1 MRRNVLALVATALW
15 GALPITASGC
25 AAESAV
31 PPRRESGSAPDTLLI
46 RNVHVVAM
54 TSDTVLRD
62 HSVRIVDGVI
72 DTIAATDAI
81 SISRGMKIID
91 GGGGYLLPG
100 LIDAH
105 VHLNDEGELPSYLVH
120 GVTTV
125 VNMRG
130 SPAHLALADS
140 VAAGQ
145 VVGPWIVTSGPL
157 VDGDP
162 PIWDPPGTT
171 VVTSPAEAREAVA
184 SQAEAGYNLIK
195 VYNNLDPASLAAA
208 IDEADTHGLAVVGHL
223 PRNPDRSTALQKA
236 LDAGIAMIAHGEE
249 VFFTYL
255 GGAGDAS
262 GGTPQPVDP
271 ARIRAAARVI
281 ADAGAAVT
289 PNLSFIAMTRR
300 MLEDLD
306 SVLNHPESQFLSA
319 DVRETWREQNPT
331 ERDDLDRFAAREAI
345 KAPAVRTLTVE
356 LQRADVLLLL
366 GTDASAPGL
375 HPGWSALLELEEL
388 AAAGLTPF
396 EALSAGTRNAE
407 MWLEQNVPG
416 APAVGTIEPGK
427 VADLVLVAENPLEDI
442 SATRGIRGVV
452 LRGRWMSP
460 TELDALR

>member
-1 MRRNVLALVATALW
+1 
-15 GALPITASGC
+15 
-25 AAESAV
+25 
-31 PPRRESGSAPDTLLI
+31 
-46 RNVHVVAM
+46 M
-54 TSDTVLRD
+54 TRDTVHRD
-62 HSVRIVDGVI
+62 QSVRIVGGVI

-81 SISRGMKIID
+81 AISRGMKVID

-100 LIDAH
+100 LVDAH

-184 SQAEAGYNLIK
+184 SQAEVGYDLIK

-249 VFFTYL
+249 IFFTYL

-262 GGTPQPVDP
+262 GGAPQPVDP
-271 ARIRAAARVI
+271 ARIRAAARFV

-289 PNLSFIAMTRR
+289 PNLSFITMTQR
-300 MLEDLD
+300 MLEDLND
-306 SVLNHPESQFLSA
+306 VLSHPESRFLSA

-331 ERDDLDRFAAREAI
+331 RREDLDRFAAREAI
-345 KAPAVRTLTVE
+345 KGPAVRTLTLE
-356 LQRADVLLLL
+356 LQRAGVLLLL

-396 EALSAGTRNAE
+396 EALSAGTRNAG

-416 APAVGTIEPGK
+416 APAVGTIEPGN

-452 LRGRWMSP
+452 LRGRWMP
-460 TELDALR
+460 RTELDALR

>member
-1 MRRNVLALVATALW
+1 
-15 GALPITASGC
+15 
-25 AAESAV
+25 
-31 PPRRESGSAPDTLLI
+31 
-46 RNVHVVAM
+46 M
-54 TSDTVLRD
+54 TRDTVLRD
-62 HSVRIVDGVI
+62 QSVRIVDGVI

-81 SISRGMKIID
+81 SISREMKVID

-100 LIDAH
+100 LVDAH

-171 VVTSPAEAREAVA
+171 VVTSPAQAREAVA
-184 SQAEAGYNLIK
+184 SQAEAGYDLIK

-255 GGAGDAS
+255 GGAGDVS
-262 GGTPQPVDP
+262 GGAPQPVDP
-271 ARIRAAARVI
+271 ARIRAAARRI

-306 SVLNHPESQFLSA
+306 SVLNHPESRFLSA

-331 ERDDLDRFAAREAI
+331 GRDDLDRFAAREAI

-356 LQRADVLLLL
+356 LQRVGVPLLL

-396 EALSAGTRNAE
+396 EALSAGTRNAGA
-407 MWLEQNVPG
+407 WLEQSVPG

-427 VADLVLVAENPLEDI
+427 VADLVLVAENPLEHI

-452 LRGRWMSP
+452 LRGRWMSR